1 MTLGNLQPAKI
12 SGCFKRV
19 GIFQP
24 NPTFRNPR
32 DYFGIFDRASRAVS
46 ASPNATA
53 NGSSP
58 ATAEDHIADQTPAA
72 AAAAST
78 ADGPGLAPTSE
89 ASSSSSG
96 AVQQVERFELRFC
109 KCVDTYVQVKRNQ
122 NQICWKWVKVSVVL
136 TLASAWS

>member
-1 MTLGNLQPAKI
+1 MLQPAKI
-12 SGCFKRV
+12 SGCFKTV
-19 GIFQP
+19 GFFQP
-24 NPTFRNPR
+24 NSTFRNPR

-58 ATAEDHIADQTPAA
+58 ATAERHIADQPPAA

-78 ADGPGLAPTSE
+78 ADGPDGLALTSE
-89 ASSSSSG
+89 ASSSSSSGG